1 MKIKSIEIQGTTLTL
16 VNKND
21 DYYVQVTTDGVA
33 PITSMPIAHLCTAT
47 ETFDLWYSRTF
58 NQ

>member
-16 VNKND
+16 INKND
-21 DYYVQVTTDGVA
+21 NYYIQITNDGVA

-47 ETFDLWYSRTF
+47 ETFDLWYNRTF